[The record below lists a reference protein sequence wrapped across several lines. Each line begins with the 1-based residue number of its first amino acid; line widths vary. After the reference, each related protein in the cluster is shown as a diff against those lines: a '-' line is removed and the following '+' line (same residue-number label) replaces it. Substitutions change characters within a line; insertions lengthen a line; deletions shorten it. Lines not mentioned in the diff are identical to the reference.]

1 VGKFQACTDH
11 LATILETC
19 LDFIMDTTVVVSNE
33 RGLAQEIVSG
43 KHRWRA
49 DEPAPFGTDSGP
61 SPYEL
66 LLAGLGAC
74 TSMTLRLYAQR
85 KGIDLQRITIRLRH
99 LRIHAED
106 CMDCETK
113 EGLLDRIDREIE
125 LTGNLD
131 EAQKLRLLE
140 IAERCPVHRS
150 LKSEINI
157 QTSVL

>member
-1 VGKFQACTDH
+1 
-11 LATILETC
+11 
-19 LDFIMDTTVVVSNE
+19 MTTGAAVVVSNE
-33 RGLAQEIVSG
+33 SGLAQEIVSG

-66 LLAGLGAC
+66 LLAALGAC

-85 KGIDLQRITIRLRH
+85 KGMDLQHITIRLRH
-99 LRIHAED
+99 FRIHAED
-106 CMDCETK
+106 CRDCETK
-113 EGLLDRIDREIE
+113 EGFVDRIEREIE

-150 LKSEINI
+150 LKSELSIH
-157 QTSVL
+157 TSVL

>member
-1 VGKFQACTDH
+1 
-11 LATILETC
+11 
-19 LDFIMDTTVVVSNE
+19 MTTGTAVVVSNE
-33 RGLAQEIVSG
+33 SGLAQEIVSG

-66 LLAGLGAC
+66 LLAALGAC

-85 KGIDLQRITIRLRH
+85 KGMDLQRITIRLRH
-99 LRIHAED
+99 FRIHAED
-106 CMDCETK
+106 CRDCETK
-113 EGLLDRIDREIE
+113 EGLLDRVDREIE

-140 IAERCPVHRS
+140 IAERCPIHRS

-157 QTSVL
+157 QSSVV